1 MIWGD
6 AMDNNVK
13 TREAF
18 FGSISPAG
26 GGYSVINGEKVHVD
40 RLTETEAEGRTE
52 SGDWF
57 AAKKEFGIL
66 KYGLTTALADA
77 DIAKEEITIPETQ
90 RVAEFLAGHQ
100 KDELYTVEHFSSWF
114 RRLTGACLT
123 GRNEFIRD
131 NGLCHEDLCS
141 PRFFLD
147 LVAEK
152 GVSNRPLLELQAVYA
167 DSESRYV
174 KREEPTS

>member
-1 MIWGD
+1 
-6 AMDNNVK
+6 MDNNVK
-13 TREAF
+13 TREMF
-18 FGSISPAG
+18 FGEVSQVG

-66 KYGLTTALADA
+66 KYGLTTALAD
-77 DIAKEEITIPETQ
+77 DSIAKEELTIPETR
-90 RVAEFLAGHQ
+90 RVSEFLAGHQ
-100 KDELYTVEHFSSWF
+100 KDELYTVEHFSSWY

-123 GRNEFIRD
+123 GRNDFIRD
-131 NGLCHEDLCS
+131 NGLRHADLCS
-141 PRFFLD
+141 ARFFLD

-152 GVSNRPLLELQAVYA
+152 GVSNRPLLALQSAYA
-167 DSESRYV
+167 DSEGRYV
-174 KREEPTS
+174 KMEEST